1 MCVRLNLAPHMIK
14 HTRIHMV
21 NDLGSRKKE
30 GERKIVPRCHM
41 HLVIENLQHILSAL
55 SSNVRAQGGQS
66 PYGLSVFSRTTTTIN
81 IYILLL
87 LHLVSDHAVM
97 CETSAK

>member
-66 PYGLSVFSRTTTTIN
+66 PYGLSVFSRTTTIN
-81 IYILLL
+81 IYPPPF
-87 LHLVSDHAVM
+87 VSDQAVM